1 MYKKIKKINNIYKY
15 LSKNDIN
22 IIQNNIDNSVIRLN
36 FKLYDI
42 LLNGDNY
49 LIKSKNILLLVY
61 KNIFL
66 HIFSINIKDLN
77 DIIVYIKYNNYNL
90 KNNIIVNYN
99 IDSKSIKY
107 IAPNKS
113 IEYFNRLNYYII
125 TLKINIG
132 TYTYSFFKYYI
143 NCNVK
148 YKTRY
153 YNDIYI
159 IHNLYYKNY
168 NIYIFKKFYKNFNKC
183 KNFNYYLSFSN
194 KLLLIIN

>member
-22 IIQNNIDNSVIRLN
+22 IIQNNIDNSMIRLN

-99 IDSKSIKY
+99 Y
-107 IAPNKS
+107 
-113 IEYFNRLNYYII
+113 YF
-125 TLKINIG
+125 
-132 TYTYSFFKYYI
+132 
-143 NCNVK
+143 
-148 YKTRY
+148 
-153 YNDIYI
+153 
-159 IHNLYYKNY
+159 
-168 NIYIFKKFYKNFNKC
+168 
-183 KNFNYYLSFSN
+183 
-194 KLLLIIN
+194 